1 MTQKGEKGKDLWDE
15 FEKAE
20 AVSGGLDH
28 RNNRFRPEKNACP
41 EGEPP
46 FVDGH
51 VDLPYYLMNHGK
63 DVSLGDLDHGPF
75 TLEKAKESGIRL
87 FCTALY
93 CEDRF
98 NGEAALKHLQD
109 ILQFTL
115 DRIES
120 VKIVKEAGDLKVLWQ
135 DAERMAT
142 LLLLENADA
151 LAQNLSYLETLREAG
166 VRIVGLTHRGR
177 NRLADGD
184 AVRYGDGFSRAGKG
198 VVSALNENGL
208 LIDVAHLHPV
218 CFWEL
223 MRLMEG
229 PVITSHTGVRTRC
242 DIPRNID
249 LDQAR
254 EIVSRDGVIGIS
266 FNPEML
272 SPEGK
277 AALED
282 VFVHLDILVQE
293 FGPDGVGIGSDF
305 GGFDAATEGL
315 EDIGKVPRLK
325 DIMLEHGYGK
335 EAAEKIMGLNWLRIY
350 QGLT

>member
-1 MTQKGEKGKDLWDE
+1 MNLHPVDASASEYSSSRSIAEKELGTL
-15 FEKAE
+15 EKA
-20 AVSGGLDH
+20 LL
-28 RNNRFRPEKNACP
+28 
-41 EGEPP
+41 
-46 FVDGH
+46 VDGH

-75 TLEKAKESGIRL
+75 TLEKAKEAGIRL

-93 CEDRF
+93 CEDQF

-115 DRIES
+115 DHIEP
-120 VKIVKEAGDLKVLWQ
+120 VKLVKEAEGIKTQWEDT
-135 DAERMAT
+135 DRMGT
-142 LLLLENADA
+142 FLLLENADA
-151 LAQNLSYLETLREAG
+151 LAQNLSYLETLRKAG

-184 AVRYGDGFSRAGKG
+184 AVRHAEGLSREGRG
-198 VVSALNENGL
+198 VVSALHENGL

-223 MRLMEG
+223 MRRMEG
-229 PVITSHTGVRTRC
+229 PVITSHTGVRTKC

-254 EIVSRDGVIGIS
+254 EILGRNGVIGIS

-272 SPEGK
+272 SPKGK
-277 AALED
+277 ATLED
-282 VFVHLDILVQE
+282 VFVHVDILVQK
-293 FGPDGVGIGSDF
+293 FGPNCVGIGSDF
-305 GGFDAATEGL
+305 GGFDTPTVGL
-315 EDIGKVPRLK
+315 EDISKVPQLK
-325 DIMLEHGYGK
+325 DMMLEHGYGQ